1 MRLTESQIITLIVSG
16 IYLVI
21 YYMSRKMTPEE
32 VLNSVV
38 EGINAG
44 DLDSLM
50 TLYEPLAC
58 FASQPGELAKSPDGI
73 QESLRGFIDMNG
85 KLDLKVKRVL
95 KASDLALVTTEW
107 SFSGTGS
114 DGKHVVRK
122 HRYVTDSKM
131 GKTIAIVESSLSLDE
146 RPNMV
151 QE

>member
-1 MRLTESQIITLIVSG
+1 MTKTLEINRTANKYTYSIRYLQIH
-16 IYLVI
+16 
-21 YYMSRKMTPEE
+21 YMSGKMTPEE

-58 FASQPGELAKSPDGI
+58 FASQPGQLAKSPDGI
-73 QESLRGFIDMNG
+73 RESLRGFIDMHG

-114 DGKHVVRK
+114 DGKHVDITSKSADVLHQQPDGTWRF
-122 HRYVTDSKM
+122 VIDNPWGTD
-131 GKTIAIVESSLSLDE
+131 
-146 RPNMV
+146 
-151 QE
+151 